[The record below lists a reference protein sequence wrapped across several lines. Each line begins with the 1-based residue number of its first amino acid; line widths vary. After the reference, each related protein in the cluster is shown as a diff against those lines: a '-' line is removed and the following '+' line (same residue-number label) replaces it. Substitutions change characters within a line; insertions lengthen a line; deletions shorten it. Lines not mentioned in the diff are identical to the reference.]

1 MANYRGYL
9 QDNNSNNLYIED
21 VYSTNETKTNKVWI
35 DGKPIYRKVSE
46 IGDLAANIEHSINVN
61 ISNLDTMVDMRGFS
75 SIPSNNF
82 SVPINF
88 YNFADSKG
96 HYCFYDKRQ
105 NKLLFKSGWGA
116 TGLYVILEY
125 TKTTD

>member
-82 SVPINF
+82 SVLQIVKVIIV
-88 YNFADSKG
+88 SMIK
-96 HYCFYDKRQ
+96 DKTSYYSSQDRVQ
-105 NKLLFKSGWGA
+105 LD
-116 TGLYVILEY
+116 YM
-125 TKTTD
+125 